1 MKLRDLLTLLFSKLY
16 NEYKLSGSFAI
27 CQQVDKCTPMS
38 WGLHAL
44 LCTGGEAVQTGRHFF
59 AVTDGVQFGATLLSL
74 IVPEREFHRTL
85 PFVALLFGMRLITS
99 IRCQLVSEPCA

>member
-16 NEYKLSGSFAI
+16 KKYKLSGSFAI

-44 LCTGGEAVQTGRHFF
+44 LCTRGEAVQTERHFF
-59 AVTDGVQFGATLLSL
+59 AVTDGVQFGAL
-74 IVPEREFHRTL
+74 IVPEHEFHRTL

-99 IRCQLVSEPCA
+99 IRCQLVSKPCA